1 MSKAER
7 DAIHDPGHPHSH
19 DSPIDL
25 DYEPP
30 LPPGERRRT
39 TLIIVFILLSVILA
53 AVAQLTLKTGVDRI
67 TVNGHSGIELSEPVA
82 SALRVAKQPL
92 IWLGLSLF
100 AISAVFWLVVL
111 SRVSLS
117 FAYPFAALTYVLILV
132 ADRFILHVRVPGLR
146 WVGVGLI
153 MSGIVMVGLT
163 RSHG

>member
-1 MSKAER
+1 MSNAER

-39 TLIIVFILLSVILA
+39 TLIIAFILLSVVLA
-53 AVAQLTLKTGVDRI
+53 AVAQLTLKTGVDRV
-67 TVNGHSGIELSEPVA
+67 TVNGHSAIELSEPVT
-82 SALRVAKQPL
+82 SAIRVAQQPL

-117 FAYPFAALTYVLILV
+117 FAYPFAALTYIIIVLFDRLILKV
-132 ADRFILHVRVPGLR
+132 PVPGLR
-146 WVGVGLI
+146 WAGVLLI
-153 MSGIVMVGLT
+153 ATGIVLISRT
-163 RSHG
+163 PHA